1 MTHEELRD
9 KAFKAAKIVFD
20 EMAKGVNPETGDP
33 SFEDAIDAAR
43 SAAIDVVLHF
53 AASIVEWEKIP
64 EYGLAPVMCR
74 AQLGNFIRS
83 AMKGVILRNEG
94 DEG

>member
-1 MTHEELRD
+1 MTHEELRT
-9 KAFKAAKIVFD
+9 KAFDAARKAFD
-20 EMAKGVNPETGDP
+20 EMAKGVNPETGGP
-33 SFEDAIDAAR
+33 SFEDAVDAAR

-74 AQLGNFIRS
+74 AQLGNAIR
-83 AMKGVILRNEG
+83 ATMKGVILRQG
-94 DEG
+94 DEEC